1 MTFSRH
7 ATQQIRGKPMDR
19 YTYYRL
25 RAKLKRK
32 RQPRIDYD
40 TAQLQW
46 KLKQLGRQCGR
57 QGRTIYELRC
67 ALAEVRGLMDKRERG
82 ELRVSRDVRIAHG
95 MLMEENLALRR
106 QVEYLTTELNAPT
119 TVSIGPGG
127 MELMTQAAKKRQG
140 AL

>member
-1 MTFSRH
+1 MN
-7 ATQQIRGKPMDR
+7 R

-32 RQPRIDYD
+32 RQPQVDYD
-40 TAQLQW
+40 AAQLQW
-46 KLKQLGRQCGR
+46 KLKQLGKQCGR

-95 MLMEENLALRR
+95 MLMEENVALRR
-106 QVEYLTTELNAPT
+106 QVEELT
-119 TVSIGPGG
+119 
-127 MELMTQAAKKRQG
+127 AAQQPQSGHIEDG
-140 AL
+140 AWAFTHRGSRAL

>member
-1 MTFSRH
+1 
-7 ATQQIRGKPMDR
+7 MDR

-25 RAKLKRK
+25 RSKLKRK
-32 RQPRIDYD
+32 RQPQVDYD

-95 MLMEENLALRR
+95 MLMEENAALRR
-106 QVEYLTTELNAPT
+106 QVEELTAELDSKTVQLNARLVA
-119 TVSIGPGG
+119 VSTAAYAA
-127 MELMTQAAKKRQG
+127 TQVEGDERK